1 MERLYLIYYKRI
13 FLLVGCVLDRLT
25 QLVEFAQVFFPYFI
39 DGDEHDGLVPFLD
52 YRTALGIIG
61 VTDVAGKVE
70 YTLSVSYRYEHT
82 SFCVFA
88 LDKFCY
94 AGSGYLYYAVALA
107 SESFVDGGNSAVKD
121 FLTRHTAI
129 FVFGNG
135 NSTANTLSI
144 SIDRS
149 A

>member
-129 FVFGNG
+129 FVFGKW
-135 NSTANTLSI
+135 
-144 SIDRS
+144 
-149 A
+149 

>member
-94 AGSGYLYYAVALA
+94 A
-107 SESFVDGGNSAVKD
+107 EFEEVKD
-121 FLTRHTAI
+121 KK
-129 FVFGNG
+129 
-135 NSTANTLSI
+135 
-144 SIDRS
+144 
-149 A
+149 